1 MRVMTVLI
9 IFIISSLSICFGS
22 CKFKETGSEGENEN
36 AIEKET
42 NDLTSPPLMST
53 TSTSTSTTT
62 SKPKERS
69 RITEGESRASSGQK
83 IKQ

>member
-1 MRVMTVLI
+1 MTVLI

-53 TSTSTSTTT
+53 TSTTT